1 MPAGP
6 GLRAIAVEHQRQGIE
21 GFLRRQRLC
30 GEIWKRFLSPSGF
43 FKTLRDQLVA
53 VKL

>member
-6 GLRAIAVEHQRQGIE
+6 GLRAIAVEHQRQGVE

-30 GEIWKRFLSPSGF
+30 VDIWSRFLSPPGF

-53 VKL
+53 GKL